1 MGINLYIENL
11 EIPAKMPLKIF
22 FLDLAYGIIGPR
34 RVPIFSWLT
43 SRLAFGFYP
52 VLSVPGRQSRY
63 DSLINVG
70 NLHHSR

>member
-43 SRLAFGFYP
+43 SQLAFGFI
-52 VLSVPGRQSRY
+52 QF
-63 DSLINVG
+63 SLFQVARVVMIR
-70 NLHHSR
+70 S